1 MLVNSESMGDFSSS
15 PARDVN
21 NGRLALDNGSMDA
34 SRRDNHHDVGSMG
47 NSMNRVSEFDAAIV
61 AAKVVTTGTL
71 VLEGGVDRDGS
82 EAMRVENLLH
92 IDFMFKV
99 YKVNIFRNGKRVI
112 IKKLKLRSVA
122 EVIGR

>member
-1 MLVNSESMGDFSSS
+1 MNSESMGDFSSS